1 MSCCCRMGNIKPLNY
16 WIPSAEQR
24 SCCCGMGNIKFNI
37 RPNNKWQGNLNV
49 GSEQRSCCCGMG
61 NIRPNNKAISV
72 GSDSCTSPVD
82 TSMWHAK
89 CWYFQ
94 CDIQNVDMAFKTAR
108 QCACASLVATRSS
121 RPKATEVHCHEKQR
135 HRRLDQNPIWRQL
148 RGSCL
153 AINMSFPNQCDI
165 ENLNVNT
172 AFTDIFQLRRA
183 RTHHSNPPAGSLS
196 SKGGP
201 HLPSKGGPPFE

>member
-1 MSCCCRMGNIKPLNY
+1 MLIFSMWYSKCWHGIQNGQAMN
-16 WIPSAEQR
+16 
-24 SCCCGMGNIKFNI
+24 
-37 RPNNKWQGNLNV
+37 
-49 GSEQRSCCCGMG
+49 
-61 NIRPNNKAISV
+61 V

-94 CDIQNVDMAFKTAR
+94 CDIQNADMAFKTAR

-172 AFTDIFQLRRA
+172 AFRHFSVGSRRTA
-183 RTHHSNPPAGSLS
+183 KGSMRCTVHTRRDPWVGLPYLS
-196 SKGGP
+196 
-201 HLPSKGGPPFE
+201 E